1 MDKEIEALL
10 IKEPRLN
17 TCLLFFALHYDTNK
31 ELSKK
36 CLVHCL
42 VPGRHAPSTD
52 STLTRLL
59 QNVRSTPVRRITKM
73 PETDTIPPL
82 GFTA

>member
-1 MDKEIEALL
+1 MDEEIEALL

-17 TCLLFFALHYDTNK
+17 TCLLFFALHHDMNK
-31 ELSKK
+31 ELPKK

-52 STLTRLL
+52 STLTGLL
-59 QNVRSTPVRRITKM
+59 
-73 PETDTIPPL
+73 
-82 GFTA
+82 